1 VRTYD
6 PNLQIIWLMTRCLH
20 YSTVFT
26 IYIEAQRSRKL
37 QLDAS
42 SACHTL
48 YYFSMTF
55 YGNVFVV
62 SSVVFVPLQFSSSQV
77 PIPVGENCWSTCLTL
92 RVLNLLDVVPGEGT
106 EGAGTIAGTD
116 VPSVVAL
123 FQHVHRVAFEQFQLV
138 VVLGEVLEHGAVWYR
153 FRLGLYMQGL
163 TDRILGPVERAVT
176 SARSDLYGF
185 GVVARRQLIGRETR
199 GVAVTT
205 HGLLAAG

>member
-1 VRTYD
+1 MRTYD

-92 RVLNLLDVVPGEGT
+92 RVLNLLDVVPWEGT

-123 FQHVHRVAFEQFQLV
+123 FQHVHRVAFEQLQLV
-138 VVLGEVLEHGAVWYR
+138 VVLGEVLEHGAV
-153 FRLGLYMQGL
+153 
-163 TDRILGPVERAVT
+163 
-176 SARSDLYGF
+176 SARRDTAVPRNGTNYKHFNCCISNR
-185 GVVARRQLIGRETR
+185 VVS
-199 GVAVTT
+199 
-205 HGLLAAG
+205 GLLVKEMTCNLSYQCGPK